1 MFHRKFNQTP
11 TGHRLCTRS
20 TDHCSPMFLRL
31 FLRPKYPKTF
41 LFEGTSFCP
50 FHTGLIVSI
59 IRRSFRRNVSPSSP
73 ILFHPI
79 FLFYGISVSPWNDKK
94 SYMQCT
100 HTHTHTHKQRIFTI
114 RRENDIPRSRTS
126 CRTDRERNERLD
138 VRSIQIRSEGSVT
151 PFDEEEER

>member
-1 MFHRKFNQTP
+1 MFHREFNQTP

-79 FLFYGISVSPWNDKK
+79 FLFYGISVSPWNDRK

-100 HTHTHTHKQRIFTI
+100 HTHTRTHKQRIFTI

>member
-1 MFHRKFNQTP
+1 MFHREFNQTP

-59 IRRSFRRNVSPSSP
+59 IRRSLDGTFHQVRPFFSTQYSYSTVFPYLLGTIENP
-73 ILFHPI
+73 ICNAHTR
-79 FLFYGISVSPWNDKK
+79 
-94 SYMQCT
+94 T
-100 HTHTHTHKQRIFTI
+100 HAHKQRIFTI

-138 VRSIQIRSEGSVT
+138 VRSIQIRSKGSVT
-151 PFDEEEER
+151 SFDEEEER